1 MSESK
6 SAQAASSVTAS
17 EAHNG
22 AVNQVLDVTGLP
34 CPMPLLKAKLA
45 LNQMAAGE
53 RIKVLATDPG
63 SIRDFASF
71 ISLSDHTMV
80 ESHTHEE
87 PYTYI
92 IERG

>member
-6 SAQAASSVTAS
+6 PVPSAASLAVS
-17 EAHNG
+17 ETHNG

-45 LNQMAAGE
+45 LNQMVVGE
-53 RIKVLATDPG
+53 RLKVLATDPG

-71 ISLSDHTMV
+71 ISLSDHIMV